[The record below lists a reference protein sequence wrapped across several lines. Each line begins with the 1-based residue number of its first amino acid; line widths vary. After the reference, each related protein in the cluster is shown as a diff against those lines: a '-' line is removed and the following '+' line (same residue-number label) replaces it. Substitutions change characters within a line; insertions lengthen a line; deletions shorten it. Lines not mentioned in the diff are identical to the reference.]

1 MSLYQ
6 KEYEHRAID
15 PTFGSAAMSSL
26 LPKDAFPEAEMNPQD
41 AYQAIHNELVL
52 DGNASQNLA
61 TFCQT
66 WLDDETHKLM
76 DECIDKNMI
85 DKDEYPQTAELE
97 ARCVRMLGNLWNSPE
112 EANTI
117 GTSTT
122 GSSEA
127 AMLGGLAALWRWRK
141 KRKAQGK
148 PTDKPNIVTGA
159 VIERTFNPTDKMAKA
174 HIETKEMQY
183 LYNDG
188 DLYYFMD
195 LDTYDQLPLTKDQ
208 VEDAIPFVKENT
220 NVTVRFFKGA
230 PFSVEAPN
238 FVELEVTATE
248 PGFKGDTASNTTKPA
263 TVETGFTL
271 QVPLFIEIGDKL
283 KIDTRNGGEYLGR
296 A

>member
-112 EANTI
+112 EANTGKTHGQAEHRHRR
-117 GTSTT
+117 GTDL
-122 GSSEA
+122 
-127 AMLGGLAALWRWRK
+127 LG
-141 KRKAQGK
+141 
-148 PTDKPNIVTGA
+148 
-159 VIERTFNPTDKMAKA
+159 
-174 HIETKEMQY
+174 
-183 LYNDG
+183 
-188 DLYYFMD
+188 
-195 LDTYDQLPLTKDQ
+195 
-208 VEDAIPFVKENT
+208 
-220 NVTVRFFKGA
+220 
-230 PFSVEAPN
+230 
-238 FVELEVTATE
+238 
-248 PGFKGDTASNTTKPA
+248 
-263 TVETGFTL
+263 
-271 QVPLFIEIGDKL
+271 
-283 KIDTRNGGEYLGR
+283 
-296 A
+296 

>member
-15 PTFGSAAMSSL
+15 PTFGLAAMGSL
-26 LPKDAFPEAEMNPQD
+26 LPKDAFTEAEMDPQD

-66 WLDDETHKLM
+66 WLDGETHKLM

-122 GSSEA
+122 
-127 AMLGGLAALWRWRK
+127 
-141 KRKAQGK
+141 
-148 PTDKPNIVTGA
+148 
-159 VIERTFNPTDKMAKA
+159 
-174 HIETKEMQY
+174 
-183 LYNDG
+183 
-188 DLYYFMD
+188 
-195 LDTYDQLPLTKDQ
+195 
-208 VEDAIPFVKENT
+208 
-220 NVTVRFFKGA
+220 
-230 PFSVEAPN
+230 
-238 FVELEVTATE
+238 
-248 PGFKGDTASNTTKPA
+248 
-263 TVETGFTL
+263 
-271 QVPLFIEIGDKL
+271 
-283 KIDTRNGGEYLGR
+283 
-296 A
+296 